1 MLPVLSQSV
10 HHDRPSRP
18 PPCPPP
24 SPPPP
29 FLRHRSMV
37 VYNGPPIID
46 SRPLTHLPPLLL
58 MCCSKFSKSRM
69 RIETNK
75 HPSPHVSII
84 VVSVN
89 HGIPCLNNWLA
100 NLCFWEDSII
110 TSRRT
115 SCIYMLISTMCNIVI
130 VIINIIIIL
139 INAIINNVEVSI
151 SVCEESVLVVTA
163 APICQNRSQD
173 QIRFH
178 VNHSNPKDPYY
189 FIS

>member
-1 MLPVLSQSV
+1 MKSPQTFSILSQTTLSLLFGIHSLFLV
-10 HHDRPSRP
+10 LQRLLL
-18 PPCPPP
+18 PP
-24 SPPPP
+24 SS
-29 FLRHRSMV
+29 HRSMV

-46 SRPLTHLPPLLL
+46 TRPLTHLPPLLL

-75 HPSPHVSII
+75 PPPPPHVSII

-89 HGIPCLNNWLA
+89 HGIPCLNNWLP

-110 TSRRT
+110 TSQRT

-139 INAIINNVEVSI
+139 INVLINNVEVSI

-173 QIRFH
+173 QIR
-178 VNHSNPKDPYY
+178 S
-189 FIS
+189 SC